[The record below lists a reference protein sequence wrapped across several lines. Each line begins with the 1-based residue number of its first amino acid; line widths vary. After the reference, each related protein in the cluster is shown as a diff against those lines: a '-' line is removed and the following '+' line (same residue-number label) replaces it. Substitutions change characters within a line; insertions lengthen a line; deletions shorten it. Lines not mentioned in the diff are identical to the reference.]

1 MAFDWDDD
9 KSDWNLVERGFG
21 FDVAALIFDGIT
33 WEAEDTRRDYGEKR
47 MQAIG
52 EVDGE
57 VLFVVYTDREPY
69 RWIISARLA
78 EEDEVELWRR
88 KLKSRRG
95 G

>member
-1 MAFDWDDD
+1 MLFDWDDD
-9 KSDWNLVERGFG
+9 KDEWNRAERGFG

-33 WEAEDTRRDYGEKR
+33 VEAEDRRKDYGEKR

-57 VLFVVYTDREPY
+57 ILFVVYTDREPY

-78 EEDEVELWRR
+78 EDDEVERWTR
-88 KLKSRRG
+88 KARSRRG